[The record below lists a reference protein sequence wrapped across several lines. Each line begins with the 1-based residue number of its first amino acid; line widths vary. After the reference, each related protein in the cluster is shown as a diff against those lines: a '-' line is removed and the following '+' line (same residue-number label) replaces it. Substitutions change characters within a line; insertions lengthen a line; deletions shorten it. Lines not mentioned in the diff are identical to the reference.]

1 MIPPRGPVVFLMWL
15 SWVGSSLEVTGST
28 PTCGIRGDVP
38 MMARFLPRHGSGWR
52 ANRFYLVVIPAS
64 LSCRGSMVSG
74 RRSACAGAGARSN
87 IASSRAGL
95 TGDCL

>member
-1 MIPPRGPVVFLMWL
+1 
-15 SWVGSSLEVTGST
+15 
-28 PTCGIRGDVP
+28 

-52 ANRFYLVVIPAS
+52 ATRFYAVVTLAS
-64 LSCRGSMVSG
+64 LSCGGSMVSG
-74 RRSACAGAGARSN
+74 RRSACAEAGAQSN